1 MAKQGDAEMEKS
13 WKDFS
18 ITGTFRARFSP
29 FLKVEVGRIRIQV
42 DWAQGDA
49 KVTSLNG
56 WYRRSI
62 RGIRREDHHV
72 RHGQGPALV
81 RAEQGL

>member
-1 MAKQGDAEMEKS
+1 MNCGDGKVFGNIGQVSDPGWVEVEVAE
-13 WKDFS
+13 
-18 ITGTFRARFSP
+18 
-29 FLKVEVGRIRIQV
+29 LVGRIQL

-81 RAEQGL
+81 RAEQDL